1 MTRDYK
7 AEFEAA
13 GRTVKKVPEGQSAHV
28 PVRDFTPRLKS
39 VDHCG
44 RELWVNDEGE
54 PIFFG

>member
-1 MTRDYK
+1 MSRDYK

-13 GRTVKKVPEGQSAHV
+13 GGKVRKAREGETAKSIQ
-28 PVRDFTPRLKS
+28 RDFSPRHAATN
-39 VDHCG
+39 HCG